1 MANGHEPH
9 WLTPSQAE
17 AHMAAPGTGTLMGL
31 RDTAIITLGYC
42 TGAREFELQ
51 ALVVDDLRHRSDD
64 ELCLLVRHGKWD
76 RRRVIPYGK
85 LSWCLKAVDAW
96 LDAAGITEGWVF
108 RAFWK
113 GARRLR
119 PSRLSLKSFQ
129 SICKSYPVEIGGE
142 LVTVRPHDLRRTYA
156 RLQFQAGMTVPKL
169 SVNMGHKN
177 MGGTRVYLGPLDT
190 APPTRRCR
198 GVYADCAQDPHAR

>member
-17 AHMAAPGTGTLMGL
+17 AHMAAPGTDTLIGL

-42 TGAREFELQ
+42 TGEREFELTE
-51 ALVVDDLRHRSDD
+51 LVVDDLRHRSDD

-76 RRRVIPYGK
+76 RRRVIPYGE
-85 LSWCLKAVDAW
+85 LSWCLEVVDAW
-96 LDAAGITEGWVF
+96 LDAAGITEGFVF
-108 RAFWK
+108 RSFWK
-113 GARRLR
+113 GGKRLR
-119 PSRLSLKSFQ
+119 PGNLSERAVQL
-129 SICKSYPVEIGGE
+129 IVTSYPVEIGGE

-156 RLQFQAGMTVPKL
+156 RLQFLAGMTVPEL
-169 SVNMGHKN
+169 SMNMGHKN

-190 APPTRRCR
+190 TPPARRGRSIYAECVQDSR
-198 GVYADCAQDPHAR
+198 G